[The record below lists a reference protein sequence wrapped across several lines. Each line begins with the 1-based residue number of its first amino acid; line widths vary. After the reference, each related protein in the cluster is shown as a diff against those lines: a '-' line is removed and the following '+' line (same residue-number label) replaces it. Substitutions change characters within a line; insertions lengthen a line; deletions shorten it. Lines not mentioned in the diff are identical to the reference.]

1 MANYQIYAFLNVD
14 HAACRILKRPT
25 TTWFSFAAGRPLM
38 RDISQAEQL
47 VGEARAQEP
56 VALAVEW
63 QFLPYHNAFNA
74 KHRFKRW
81 RYVACE

>member
-1 MANYQIYAFLNVD
+1 
-14 HAACRILKRPT
+14 
-25 TTWFSFAAGRPLM
+25 M